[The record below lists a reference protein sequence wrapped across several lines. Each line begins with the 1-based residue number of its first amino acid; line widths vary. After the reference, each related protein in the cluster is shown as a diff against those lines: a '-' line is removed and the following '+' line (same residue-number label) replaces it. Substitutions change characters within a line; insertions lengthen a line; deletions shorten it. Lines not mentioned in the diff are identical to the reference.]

1 MKKLYLKM
9 FSVVLALSAIMFTIS
24 VSSSLF
30 SVNAANTGF
39 AMKDAQVYMGAS
51 VEDDMS
57 GIKFTASLSESEFAT
72 ITNGKEDPVYFGIA
86 ISANGVEREICY
98 LVDSTSKETKVNKAV
113 TFENGVCEYT
123 ATITYNEEILATEL
137 AEDERFNPNGLTVEE
152 FKASEVFQKY
162 LTAAYTTELTAQ
174 AFYRVGND
182 DSVQYVACGNAI
194 TYSMMGI
201 ASDFYV
207 DVNGEDNGYLDGKY
221 FDYVE
226 DVNVSVIKET
236 GVVEY
241 DFVEG
246 DIVYVDGK
254 VIAVDNGALS
264 VDFVANY
271 DYDAVITLCVISAD
285 GKLNVVNATVKS
297 QNVVVEAQAFY
308 DAAADKIYYTENG
321 VQKTIQGSK
330 DASFAYV
337 VDASTSYA
345 LADYSGETMVSN
357 VNYKYAKS
365 VDFEYAGGT
374 ISNEER
380 GLVGGLKPKLITSD
394 GDLVVAI
401 DYNPQT
407 DVYKGVTVT
416 VENDG
421 LVYNFTNTVI
431 TSQMIDDAS
440 ELKQVF
446 NQADKD
452 STANISYYTSIKKY
466 GTITKGVYM
475 LANDIDC
482 STGFTFDNSAFN
494 FFEGVFDGRGYNISN
509 LDVSGS
515 ADNPGNGL
523 FSGLSTYAAIQN
535 VGFINVTAN
544 YGSVFQGNIFDVR
557 LSAGTTL
564 GTYAVSD
571 IRTAASGITNS
582 ERTHGS
588 TYYRA
593 QLGIPS
599 TDITTPIT
607 EYLRDTSRRGG
618 ENAFATIFSNVYV
631 QVNPE
636 TQRLMGVISRNMPA
650 EENHMNANNLV
661 IEYLP
666 DTDGNPETDNLY
678 DSAEGANDGAL
689 PFGYDYVNG
698 VYGVL
703 YGGAYD
709 TAYLFNGGASNRFDV
724 PNGYTSSTS
733 ETVAKDY
740 YTPNASYGVG
750 LYSKASLAWF
760 AVGGVGY
767 GLTNGSWFNN
777 KIYVISTVGLVSSVN
792 GAILATN
799 ETASGTQL
807 KFNAS
812 RAFYYESY
820 GVSMKDKFL
829 GDEIFKLERYDSYA
843 DLIAKGYTTEVEL
856 TSYMLDNGAE
866 LNYWDIS
873 EGYLKWRN
881 VKAN

>member
-98 LVDSTSKETKVNKAV
+98 LVDSTSKATKVNKAV

-264 VDFVANY
+264 VDFLA
-271 DYDAVITLCVISAD
+271 DYDFDSVITLCVISAD
-285 GKLNVVNATVKS
+285 GKLNVVNATVES
-297 QNVVVEAQAFY
+297 QNVIVSAQAFY
-308 DAAADKIYYTENG
+308 DAAADKIYYEENG
-321 VQKTIQGSK
+321 VQKTIQGVKGASFNYVA
-330 DASFAYV
+330 DASN
-337 VDASTSYA
+337 SYA

-357 VNYKYAKS
+357 VNYIYADS
-365 VDFEYAGGT
+365 VAFDTRTDGMSQSDTSFGYLMKGLQPKLKTASGT
-374 ISNEER
+374 I
-380 GLVGGLKPKLITSD
+380 
-394 GDLVVAI
+394 VVNI
-401 DYNPQT
+401 PYNAHT
-407 DVYKGVTVT
+407 DVYTGVTLSIVVAGQT
-416 VENDG
+416 WS
-421 LVYNFTNTVI
+421 FTDTVI
-431 TSQMIDDAS
+431 TSRMIDDAA
-440 ELKQVF
+440 ELDSIF
-446 NQADKD
+446 NQPDGNRVNEYLCVLRSA
-452 STANISYYTSIKKY
+452 SIIEY

-482 STGFTFDNSAFN
+482 STGFTFDNSYWN
-494 FFEGVFDGRGYNISN
+494 YFEGVFDGRGHNIYN
-509 LDVSGS
+509 LDVSGTET
-515 ADNPGNGL
+515 NPGNGL
-523 FSGLSTYAAIQN
+523 FSATSLYSAIQN

-544 YGSVFQGNIFDVR
+544 YGSVFQGNQFD
-557 LSAGTTL
+557 
-564 GTYAVSD
+564 Y
-571 IRTAASGITNS
+571 AASLSTV
-582 ERTHGS
+582 R
-588 TYYRA
+588 TYYMVHSDSANKWVGTDGPNGLGSIYYRK
-593 QLGIPS
+593 QLVNDS
-599 TDITTPIT
+599 DTTTTIG
-607 EYLRDTSRRGG
+607 ELLKSDRRGASFKLG
-618 ENAFATIFSNVYV
+618 QGGYFANVYV
-631 QVNPE
+631 KVNPE
-636 TQRLMGVISRNMPA
+636 TQRLMGVISRNM
-650 EENHMNANNLV
+650 ANSVNTVRAYNMV

-666 DTDGNPETDNLY
+666 TQLY

-689 PFGYDYVNG
+689 PYNYDYTQG
-698 VYGVL
+698 LYGTVF
-703 YGGAYD
+703 GGAYTPNNATGSQYD
-709 TAYLFNGGASNRFDV
+709 KKTASHVAKNEDGTYKLITFFTPNSDA
-724 PNGYTSSTS
+724 PNGQSIHTQGALIFNHLTQHYAGR
-733 ETVAKDY
+733 V
-740 YTPNASYGVG
+740 N
-750 LYSKASLAWF
+750 F
-760 AVGGVGY
+760 ATKV
-767 GLTNGSWFNN
+767 
-777 KIYVISTVGLVSSVN
+777 YVISTVGLVSSAQ
-792 GAILATN
+792 GKILGTN
-799 ETASGTQL
+799 QEVDANNPY
-807 KFNAS
+807 KFVTEKS
-812 RAFYYESY
+812 YYYNPNTHGVVSKLESY
-820 GVSMKDKFL
+820 A
-829 GDEIFKLERYDSYA
+829 SYEDA
-843 DLIAKGYTTEVEL
+843 AKSGYNTNNLL
-856 TSYMLDNGAE
+856 TSFYLDNGAE

-873 EGYLKWRN
+873 NGYLAWKN
-881 VKAN
+881 V